1 MAKEKEDII
10 KEKEQIQNEMDKME
24 LSLNLERNKLDLI
37 INDLKYELSL
47 KEDDNSTLTN
57 QIRLLKNDI
66 AFLEE

>member
-1 MAKEKEDII
+1 
-10 KEKEQIQNEMDKME
+10 MDKME

-66 AFLEE
+66 AFLEEQLKMVKK